1 MKYPKVIFLE
11 RNSFKRYIYAFSKEY
26 DAWEFCMRL
35 RDNGLLAKPTHG
47 DKIRFAPPL
56 VINKEQMLEAVDII
70 HKTALTF

>member
-1 MKYPKVIFLE
+1 LITFYLIRLHKIFQD
-11 RNSFKRYIYAFSKEY
+11 Y

-56 VINKEQMLEAVDII
+56 VINEEQMHESIEVIEKVA
-70 HKTALTF
+70 KSFS